1 MRLQVNILT
10 AFIEGIGRE
19 EEDSEQE
26 DKEELDQRRRK
37 GKQGMW
43 NVENFMKIQ
52 TNKFNYSFEIISHEW
67 YVA

>member
-1 MRLQVNILT
+1 VQRMRLQVNILT

-37 GKQGMW
+37 GKQGM
-43 NVENFMKIQ
+43 
-52 TNKFNYSFEIISHEW
+52 
-67 YVA
+67 